1 MTGFSIPDSQH
12 HLQSKGS
19 LIALVL
25 LALVVGVVAG
35 LVGAVFRITLER
47 ADRLRDGLI
56 VWAHGEALAGFLFII
71 GLSAVATLIAAWL
84 ARRFWP
90 HARKI
95 RRRRSSHRLRPRA
108 WSRGTKCPDGSKHCP
123 FCWTDVSA

>member
-84 ARRFWP
+84 ARRFSP
-90 HARKI
+90 HA
-95 RRRRSSHRLRPRA
+95 S
-108 WSRGTKCPDGSKHCP
+108 GSIPHVEAVLHGQIPPAP
-123 FCWTDVSA
+123 F